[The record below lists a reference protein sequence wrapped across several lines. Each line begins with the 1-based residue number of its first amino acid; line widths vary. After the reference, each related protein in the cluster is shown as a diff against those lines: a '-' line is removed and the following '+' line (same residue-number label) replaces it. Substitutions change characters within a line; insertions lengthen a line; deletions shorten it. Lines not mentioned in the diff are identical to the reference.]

1 MTYSSASAEMFVQ
14 TSTITPTAMPSR
26 LERTSQPRSPFA
38 EPLSA
43 APRPTTPVA
52 SEYAPKRSVN
62 AYRLMPGQART
73 TTPSAPESTPFR
85 PSAHLI
91 FVSCVVAALVARSN
105 VDSMLL
111 YLPIVRLTTGLSSL
125 GALGG
130 IGDAGDRV
138 RKPRNPAYRRWKRTY
153 ATPPAG
159 SGSQYETRRQSSV
172 AASASEADPPASA
185 SAATK
190 PPSTKPAP

>member
-62 AYRLMPGQART
+62 AYKLMPGQART
-73 TTPSAPESTPFR
+73 TTPSATESTPFR

-105 VDSMLL
+105 VDSMLV

-130 IGDAGDRV
+130 IGDAADRV

-153 ATPPAG
+153 AMPPAG
-159 SGSQYETRRQSSV
+159 SRSPHETSQESRH
-172 AASASEADPPASA
+172 AASPPEPGTPASVSL
-185 SAATK
+185 SA
-190 PPSTKPAP
+190 